1 MVYNIISE
9 SGITSKLE
17 HIKEIG
23 AGGIWLSPIFKSPMY
38 DFGYDIA
45 DFYAIHDEFGTMED
59 FDELLNKANEL
70 GKLLYIFYIFLRQ
83 VSRILGNFNKNY
95 RTF

>member
-1 MVYNIISE
+1 MVYNGISNP
-9 SGITSKLE
+9 GITSKLE

-23 AGGIWLSPIFKSPMY
+23 AGAIWLSPIFKSPMY

-45 DFYAIHDEFGTMED
+45 DFYAIHDEYGTMED

-70 GKLLYIFYIFLRQ
+70 GKLFIIFLTQ
-83 VSRILGNFNKNY
+83 VSQLS
-95 RTF
+95 